1 VLRPQ
6 PQIVW
11 KSLLLIAVFT
21 SLTVNSAPTKLRVH
35 TSPVN
40 LASYYENTHAF
51 FRKFEEDNPDI
62 QIEIEHAPLD
72 KFFVMYAA
80 NQTPDI
86 LRLYGQNVPEFA
98 ARGLIQPLEPFLAQS
113 SIKKN
118 RFFPVIVEDSL
129 SYKGELYSVSW
140 GVSVTSLFVN
150 LDRYHEAGLSLPNQ
164 FWQWEKEGVE
174 AARRLSVDIDGDNV
188 LDRYFLQ
195 PIHGGTSVYAFMN
208 MAGSRLFSDPYE
220 YIGDAK
226 EAVEGLQFLCDFMN
240 IHKAM
245 PQPGASGGPW
255 SLPAGT
261 IASHVDGS
269 WYVTNMIHQELPF
282 SWTIGTMPSLRG
294 QRGTSIWP
302 ETPWAIPTGVAHPE
316 LSWRVIEYIASA
328 AGQDH
333 VTRLG
338 LAMPPLH
345 IEIARTTFAKTYPNL
360 LTSNIVDLALA
371 PFTQT
376 IPVAPATARSLLD
389 GAISAVMRGHE
400 PARQALGRI
409 RPQVEAAIAEF
420 TQKLVVR

>member
-1 VLRPQ
+1 MRPQ
-6 PQIVW
+6 TRFVW
-11 KSLLLIAVFT
+11 KSLLLTVLAI
-21 SLTVNSAPTKLRVH
+21 SLTVSCTPTKLRVH

-40 LASYYENTHAF
+40 LASYYENTHTF
-51 FRKFEEDNPDI
+51 FRRFEEENPDI
-62 QIEIEHAPLD
+62 QIEIEHAPLE

-80 NQTPDI
+80 NEAPDI

-98 ARGLIQPLEPFLAQS
+98 ARGLIQSLEPFLAKS
-113 SIKKN
+113 GIKKN
-118 RFFPVIVEDSL
+118 RFFPVIVEDNL

-150 LDRYHEAGLSLPNQ
+150 VDRYQEAGLSLPDQ
-164 FWQWEKEGVE
+164 SWRWEKEGIE

-195 PIHGGTSVYAFMN
+195 PIHGGTSAYAFMN
-208 MAGSRLFSDPYE
+208 MAGSRIFNGPYE
-220 YIGDAK
+220 YVADEE
-226 EAVEGLQFLCDFMN
+226 EAVEGLQFLYDFMSV
-240 IHKAM
+240 HRAM

-282 SWTIGTMPSLRG
+282 KWTIGAMPSLKG
-294 QRGTSIWP
+294 QRGTSMWP
-302 ETPWAIPTGVAHPE
+302 ETPWAIPTGVEHPE

-328 AGQDH
+328 EGQDH

-345 IEIARTTFAKTYPNL
+345 VEIARTTFAKTYPNL
-360 LTSNIVDLALA
+360 LTGNIVDLALA
-371 PFTQT
+371 SFTQT
-376 IPVAPATARSLLD
+376 IPVAPTTARRLLD
-389 GAISAVMRGHE
+389 EAISAVMRGQE

-409 RPQVEAAIAEF
+409 RPQVEAAIGEF
-420 TQKLVVR
+420 IQKMVVR